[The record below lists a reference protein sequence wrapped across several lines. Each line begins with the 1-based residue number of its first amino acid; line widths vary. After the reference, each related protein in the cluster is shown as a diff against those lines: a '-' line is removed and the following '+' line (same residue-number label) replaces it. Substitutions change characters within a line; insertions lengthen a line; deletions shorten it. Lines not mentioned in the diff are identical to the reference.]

1 MPGSNK
7 LNRRDLIKLSTLSF
21 SGFLIENTLNTSI
34 AGATQRIVAKLN
46 PPVIKPTNNTEKP
59 LLSDNQNPIANV
71 TTKNLYSADFNGD
84 EINKSHEILWNIDGF
99 IKSKGGLPKPS
110 ESCNLV
116 IVGGGISGLLSAYYF
131 QDQSPIILDSAKQFG
146 GNAKGEIINDTK
158 YSIGTAYISKPEEG
172 SSTETL
178 LKELDLF
185 KDLREEKSEE
195 AQVFMQ
201 NKFLKEFWQ
210 GESDEQAKGQFIQI
224 YTDLKNIL
232 ENNYPDITDNED
244 LENVKRV
251 RELDSL
257 SFDEWM
263 TKQWGPIHPHIR
275 EYFQLYCWSSFGG
288 STDELSAA
296 QALNFLAAETD
307 TICAFPGGNGAISEA
322 LFKKLTLKLG
332 SQSLRSQAIVID
344 IREQDNEVLVTYVD
358 ANENLK
364 TINTKKC
371 IVASPKMIASRIIP
385 EMPTLQKK
393 ACEEITYR
401 AYIVANVLIAKPF
414 TSPCFDLYCLNTE
427 VPESPTAM
435 NPPKRAFTDICFGSW
450 AQKDKSDYS
459 VLTIYKPLPYQGARQ
474 FLFADYAHEKHKKI
488 IVDALKD
495 FLPYF
500 NTSTDKVEGIRLT
513 RWGHAL
519 PLAYKGMINSG
530 VLEQARAPIN
540 NKIFFANQD
549 NWANPCFETALA
561 SVFEIKKLLETNY

>member
-1 MPGSNK
+1 MKHSSK
-7 LNRRDLIKLSTLSF
+7 LNRRNLIKLSTFSL
-21 SGFLIENTLNTSI
+21 SGFLIENSLNSSI
-34 AGATQRIVAKLN
+34 AGAAQNIIAKLN
-46 PPVIKPTNNTEKP
+46 PQALKPTSNTNNP
-59 LLSDNQNPIANV
+59 LLNDLKSPITNIQMQD
-71 TTKNLYSADFNGD
+71 LYSTDFNGD

-99 IKSKGGLPKPS
+99 IKSKGGLPKPT

-116 IVGGGISGLLSAYYF
+116 IVGGGISGLLSAYYL

-146 GNAKGEIINDTK
+146 GNAKGEIINDVK

-172 SSTETL
+172 SATETL
-178 LKELDLF
+178 LKDLDLLN
-185 KDLREEKSEE
+185 DIREEMSEE

-201 NKFLKEFWQ
+201 NRFLKEFWQ
-210 GESDEQAKGQFIQI
+210 GESDKQVKQQFIQI
-224 YTDLKNIL
+224 YSDLKTIL

-244 LENVKRV
+244 VENLKRIT
-251 RELDSL
+251 ELDSL
-257 SFDEWM
+257 SFEEWM
-263 TKQWGPIHPHIR
+263 TKQWGTVHPHIR

-288 STDELSAA
+288 SIDELSAA

-307 TICAFPGGNGAISEA
+307 TICAFPGGNGAITEA
-322 LFKKLTLKLG
+322 LFKQLSVKLG
-332 SQSLRSQAIVID
+332 SHSLRSQAIVID
-344 IREQDNEVLVTYVD
+344 IREQNDDVLVTYVD
-358 ANENLK
+358 ANENLQAIK
-364 TINTKKC
+364 TKKC

-385 EMPTLQKK
+385 EMPIQQKK

-401 AYIVANVLIAKPF
+401 AYIVANVLVAKPF

-450 AQKDKSDYS
+450 AQEDKTDYS

-474 FLFADYAHEKHKKI
+474 FLFADYAHDKHKKI
-488 IVDALKD
+488 IMESLEN

-500 NTSTDKVEGIRLT
+500 NTSIDKVQGVRLT

-519 PLAYKGMINSG
+519 PLANKGMLNSG

-540 NKIFFANQD
+540 SKIFFANQD

-561 SVFEIKKLLETNY
+561 SVLEVKKLLDNAL